1 MAKKLYPTDTLE
13 RAHAI
18 LAAWNHIDPSVAFG
32 PLTFETFSADIET
45 VLTLQQ
51 QIIGL
56 QKQLL
61 AMRNQRDA
69 ACMDIWSKA
78 KRARA
83 GIKATYGD
91 DSIQYEIAGGT
102 RLSERKKPRRR
113 SLPASPN
120 QHNQNSQ

>member
-69 ACMDIWSKA
+69 ACMDIWSKV